1 MNTKAQS
8 SSRSEVSSDSCR
20 AEGSCVPTGQQ
31 WILDAEASLSQ
42 PFTWGEA
49 PRCVSMMTTWKR
61 LGLHGP
67 RKNRDLSTVE
77 ADDGVALEDMYSKD
91 GNFPQIN
98 IWV

>member
-8 SSRSEVSSDSCR
+8 SLRSEVSNDSCR
-20 AEGSCVPTGQQ
+20 AEGSSVPTGQQ

-49 PRCVSMMTTWKR
+49 PRCVSMMTIWKR

-67 RKNRDLSTVE
+67 RKNDVLSTVE
-77 ADDGVALEDMYSKD
+77 ADDGIALEDMHSKD
-91 GNFPQIN
+91 GNFPQID